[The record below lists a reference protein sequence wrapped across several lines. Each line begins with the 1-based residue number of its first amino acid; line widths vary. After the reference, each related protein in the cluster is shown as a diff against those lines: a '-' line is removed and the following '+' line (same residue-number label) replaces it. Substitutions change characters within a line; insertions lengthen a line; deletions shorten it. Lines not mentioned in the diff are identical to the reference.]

1 MIPHRREATSSIFFF
16 SLSLSVW
23 RGSVNAMVDL
33 CCRQHRGNTKDFAQ
47 AVILNG
53 L

>member
-1 MIPHRREATSSIFFF
+1 
-16 SLSLSVW
+16 
-23 RGSVNAMVDL
+23 MVDL

>member
-1 MIPHRREATSSIFFF
+1 
-16 SLSLSVW
+16 
-23 RGSVNAMVDL
+23 MVDL
-33 CCRQHRGNTKDFAQ
+33 CCRHDRGNSKHFAQ